1 MFKNLLIG
9 TALTLVAASAS
20 LSPVSAKSVPLNYA
34 DPCKTAF
41 ENFKQANWEKT
52 HRTNQGNLGGAGGWD
67 ELADAAEQNAKTQ
80 RARAEERRENAE
92 RSKPSPSQSD
102 FWNKRAE
109 ADADFWNKQADEAE
123 AEAEDWEKRA
133 KEHRAQADKMRDEA
147 KDYEQAALK
156 ALAECWTLLNVG
168 TARALPGYADITIN
182 GKPLGETGKYT
193 GPVESV
199 ETEKKPGKKIVR
211 KTETGGSK
219 IKKPKPTHVKKPGK
233 ARQTAAQ
240 HIARDIAVSVATQ
253 LILGEISGMGHKHK
267 KHHKLE
273 RRQMMEG
280 MAMEEIQP
288 RRKMKIKRLKGVGFG
303 MF

>member
-1 MFKNLLIG
+1 MFKTLLIG
-9 TALTLVAASAS
+9 TALTLVAASTS
-20 LSPVSAKSVPLNYA
+20 LSPAIAKSVPLNYA

-41 ENFKQANWEKT
+41 ENFKQANWEKA
-52 HRTNQGNLGGAGGWD
+52 HRTDQGNPGGAAGWD

-92 RSKPSPSQSD
+92 RSKPSPNQSD
-102 FWNKRAE
+102 FWNKRAK
-109 ADADFWNKQADEAE
+109 ADADFWKEQADEAD

-168 TARALPGYADITIN
+168 TVRALPGYADITIN
-182 GKPLGETGKYT
+182 GKRLMETT
-193 GPVESV
+193 
-199 ETEKKPGKKIVR
+199 ETAEPTETVKKPGKKPVR
-211 KTETGGSK
+211 KTQAEGGK
-219 IKKPKPTHVKKPGK
+219 KKPKPAKVKKSGS
-233 ARQTAAQ
+233 ASQTAAQ

-273 RRQMMEG
+273 RRQMMDG

-288 RRKMKIKRLKGVGFG
+288 RRKMKIKKHKGVGFG

>member
-9 TALTLVAASAS
+9 TALALVAASTS
-20 LSPVSAKSVPLNYA
+20 LSPAIAKSVPLRYS

-41 ENFKQANWEKT
+41 ENFNQAKWEKA
-52 HRTNQGNLGGAGGWD
+52 HRTDQGNAGGAAGWD

-80 RARAEERRENAE
+80 RARAEERRENAQ

-102 FWNKRAE
+102 FWNKRGQ
-109 ADADFWNKQADEAE
+109 ADADFWNKQADEAD

-147 KDYEQAALK
+147 KDYEEAARK
-156 ALAECWTLLNVG
+156 ALAECWMLLTAG
-168 TARALPGYADITIN
+168 TVHALPGYRDITIN
-182 GKPLGETGKYT
+182 GKPLGETGKHT
-193 GPVESV
+193 IESV
-199 ETEKKPGKKIVR
+199 EAEKKPGKKIVR
-211 KTETGGSK
+211 KAETGGGK

-233 ARQTAAQ
+233 ATQTAAQ
-240 HIARDIAVSVATQ
+240 HIARDIAVSIASQ

-273 RRQMMEG
+273 RRQMIEG
-280 MAMEEIQP
+280 MAMEEFQP
-288 RRKMKIKRLKGVGFG
+288 RRKMKIRKLKGVGLG